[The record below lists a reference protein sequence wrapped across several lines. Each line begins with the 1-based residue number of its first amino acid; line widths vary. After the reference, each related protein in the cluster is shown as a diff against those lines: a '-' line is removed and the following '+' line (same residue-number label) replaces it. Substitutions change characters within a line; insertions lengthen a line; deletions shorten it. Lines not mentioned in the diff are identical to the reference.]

1 MPNNDYFKISKK
13 WNPYYFY
20 SSTIY
25 ILVNR
30 CAFGLFLYGLILT
43 YFLLKICHFME
54 ILYQTYKFSHYAIM
68 KRRFRTKEVREPILI
83 LGSARKSFFKTDNR
97 FRNRFCKHV
106 QLVQCCRI
114 TEFILNFFPF
124 VFGFIMN
131 ICLGY
136 EPVSFIQKTYTAGK
150 VAVFDVI
157 LVRIFSHSDWV
168 RENTDQNNSEY
179 GHFLRSVK
187 TTFSLTTILVTM
199 LWFLMCK
206 IELDIY
212 WMKLH
217 MSCFS
222 SPEAATG
229 GVL

>member
-1 MPNNDYFKISKK
+1 
-13 WNPYYFY
+13 
-20 SSTIY
+20 
-25 ILVNR
+25 
-30 CAFGLFLYGLILT
+30 
-43 YFLLKICHFME
+43 
-54 ILYQTYKFSHYAIM
+54 M

-150 VAVFDVI
+150 VAVVDVI
-157 LVRIFSHSDWV
+157 LVRIFSHSD
-168 RENTDQNNSEY
+168 
-179 GHFLRSVK
+179 
-187 TTFSLTTILVTM
+187 
-199 LWFLMCK
+199 
-206 IELDIY
+206 
-212 WMKLH
+212 
-217 MSCFS
+217 
-222 SPEAATG
+222 
-229 GVL
+229 